1 VRKGTLIDESVIGL
15 ASKGGKDA
23 AWMRHRT
30 RAPAHGYEANI
41 AADKDS
47 GLIRAVETTPA
58 NEADV
63 AIAPMIIPAEPGDV
77 VNW

>member
-1 VRKGTLIDESVIGL
+1 
-15 ASKGGKDA
+15 
-23 AWMRHRT
+23 MRHRT